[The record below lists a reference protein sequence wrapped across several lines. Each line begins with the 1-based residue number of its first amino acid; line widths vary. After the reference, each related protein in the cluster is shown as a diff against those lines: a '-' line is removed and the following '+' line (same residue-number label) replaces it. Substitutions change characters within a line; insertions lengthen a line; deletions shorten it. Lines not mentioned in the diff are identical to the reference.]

1 MSAACELDAL
11 LAALAQQ
18 AQHCRDFACLHGL
31 ERSSTRKLARQT
43 IRSASHWRRE
53 AAAAASTLSNSRCD
67 AAAPRIG
74 SADTSGPPSAD
85 RSNDDAS
92 KSSRSVQVR
101 ALTARAGR
109 RARGRRASLAPQ
121 HARAHGAE
129 LPRARAAQPR
139 EGDGVMALPARS
151 KVKAEGVLTTKT
163 SPTKDE
169 ASQAARQLRFISD
182 DPEVSQEMRNEA
194 SRLSHALAATPNAED
209 SGRREV
215 ATAEATRWA
224 RMNV

>member
-1 MSAACELDAL
+1 
-11 LAALAQQ
+11 
-18 AQHCRDFACLHGL
+18 
-31 ERSSTRKLARQT
+31 
-43 IRSASHWRRE
+43 
-53 AAAAASTLSNSRCD
+53 
-67 AAAPRIG
+67 
-74 SADTSGPPSAD
+74 
-85 RSNDDAS
+85 
-92 KSSRSVQVR
+92 
-101 ALTARAGR
+101 
-109 RARGRRASLAPQ
+109 
-121 HARAHGAE
+121 
-129 LPRARAAQPR
+129 
-139 EGDGVMALPARS
+139 MALPARS